1 MRFGRYG
8 FSLLALS
15 VILTLRARELS
26 AQAQVISLAATSVGA
41 LTVTV
46 TSGAV
51 QTIASLT
58 DNAVNNFPSP
68 VVIQTTWSVNP
79 GQTNTVNLVAY
90 FSLPGQAM
98 VGGTTQIPSSRVL
111 GRMAT
116 GLPTT
121 FTPLTQNGLGGVG
134 TAGGSLRLFAV
145 NISGSNKNSSRTDNL
160 DLQLNLAGFPTLPAA
175 AYVGVLNLRAVTQ

>member
-1 MRFGRYG
+1 VRFRRYG
-8 FSLLALS
+8 FCLLALS
-15 VILTLRARELS
+15 AILPLRARQLS
-26 AQAQVISLAATSVGA
+26 AQARIISLAATAPGA

-46 TSGAV
+46 TSGMN
-51 QTIASLT
+51 QTIAGVA

-68 VVIQTTWSVNP
+68 VVIQTSWSVNP
-79 GQTNTVNLVAY
+79 GQTSTINLVAY
-90 FSLPGQAM
+90 FAVPAQAL
-98 VGGTTQIPSSRVL
+98 VGATTLIPSSRVL

-121 FTPLTQNGLGGVG
+121 FTALTQNGIGGVG

-145 NISGSNKNSSRTDNL
+145 NISGANKNATRTDNL
-160 DLQLNLAGFPTLPAA
+160 DLQLNLVGLPPLAAG